1 MYDSMLKIV
10 RLSPN
15 SHVPTRASPG
25 SAGLDLVSPVHGK
38 ILPMQRLLVPLDIM
52 VQLPPGT
59 YGHILP
65 RSGLALK
72 HGIHIGAGV
81 IDEDYRGNVG
91 VLLWNLSDT
100 PFTFKKGDRIA
111 QLVVKPY
118 VSATVDETIE
128 LDETHRGDQGFGS
141 SGTAV
146 PP

>member
-1 MYDSMLKIV
+1 MLKV
-10 RLSPN
+10 ARLSLHA
-15 SHVPTRASPG
+15 HVPSRASVG
-25 SAGLDLVSPVHGK
+25 SAGLDLVSPVSGV
-38 ILPMQRLLVPLDIM
+38 ILPMQRLLVPLDII

-100 PFTFKKGDRIA
+100 PFSFKRGDRIA

-118 VSATVDETIE
+118 ASVNVEETDE
-128 LDETHRGDQGFGS
+128 LDVTKRGEQGFGS
-141 SGTAV
+141 SGSSV
-146 PP
+146 LQ

>member
-1 MYDSMLKIV
+1 MLKV
-10 RLSPN
+10 ARLSLHA
-15 SHVPTRASPG
+15 HVPSRASVG
-25 SAGLDLVSPVHGK
+25 SAGLDLVSPVSGTV
-38 ILPMQRLLVPLDIM
+38 LPMQRLLVPLDII

-100 PFTFKKGDRIA
+100 PFSFKRGDRIA

-118 VSATVDETIE
+118 ASVNVEETDE
-128 LDETHRGDQGFGS
+128 LDVTKRGEQGFGS
-141 SGTAV
+141 SGSSV
-146 PP
+146 LQ

>member
-1 MYDSMLKIV
+1 MLKV
-10 RLSPN
+10 ARLSLHAHIP
-15 SHVPTRASPG
+15 SRASVD
-25 SAGLDLVSPVHGK
+25 SAGLDLASPISGTV
-38 ILPMQRLLVPLDIM
+38 LPMQRRLIPLDII

-65 RSGLALK
+65 RSELAFK

-100 PFTFKKGDRIA
+100 TFSFKRGDRIA

-118 VSATVDETIE
+118 VSVNVEETNE
-128 LDETHRGDQGFGS
+128 LDIIKRGEQGFGNS
-141 SGTAV
+141 V
-146 PP
+146 LQ

>member
-1 MYDSMLKIV
+1 MLKV
-10 RLSPN
+10 ARLSLHA
-15 SHVPTRASPG
+15 HVPSRASVG
-25 SAGLDLVSPVHGK
+25 SAGLDLVSPVSGV
-38 ILPMQRLLVPLDIM
+38 ILPMQRLLVPLDII

-100 PFTFKKGDRIA
+100 PFSFKRGDRIA

-118 VSATVDETIE
+118 TSVNVEETDE
-128 LDETHRGDQGFGS
+128 LDVTKRGEQGFGS
-141 SGTAV
+141 SGSSGSSV
-146 PP
+146 LQ

>member
-1 MYDSMLKIV
+1 MQVV
-10 RLSPN
+10 RLSLN
-15 SHVPTRASPG
+15 GHVPKRSSPG
-25 SAGLDLVSPVHGK
+25 SAGLDLVSPVSAT
-38 ILPMQRLLVPLDIM
+38 LSPMQRLLVPLDIIIK
-52 VQLPPGT
+52 LPKGT

-100 PFTFKKGDRIA
+100 PFSFKKGDRIA

-118 VSATVDETIE
+118 VSVEPEETDVLE
-128 LDETHRGDQGFGS
+128 DTFRGVGGFGS
-141 SGTAV
+141 SGL
-146 PP
+146 

>member
-1 MYDSMLKIV
+1 MLKV
-10 RLSPN
+10 ARLSLHA
-15 SHVPTRASPG
+15 HVPSRASVG
-25 SAGLDLVSPVHGK
+25 SAGLDLVSPVSGV
-38 ILPMQRLLVPLDIM
+38 ILPMQRLLVPLDII

-100 PFTFKKGDRIA
+100 PFSFKRGDRIA

-118 VSATVDETIE
+118 ASVNIEETDE
-128 LDETHRGDQGFGS
+128 LDVTKRGEQGFGS
-141 SGTAV
+141 SGSSV
-146 PP
+146 LQ

>member
-1 MYDSMLKIV
+1 MLKV
-10 RLSPN
+10 ARLSLHA
-15 SHVPTRASPG
+15 HVPSRASVG
-25 SAGLDLVSPVHGK
+25 SAGLDLVSPVSGTV
-38 ILPMQRLLVPLDIM
+38 LPMQRLLVPLDII

-100 PFTFKKGDRIA
+100 PFSFKRGDRIA

-118 VSATVDETIE
+118 ASVNVEETDE
-128 LDETHRGDQGFGS
+128 LDVTKRGEQGFGS
-141 SGTAV
+141 SGSSGSSV
-146 PP
+146 LQ

>member
-1 MYDSMLKIV
+1 MKVV
-10 RLSPN
+10 RLSLN
-15 SHVPTRASPG
+15 GHVPLRSSEG
-25 SAGLDLVSPVHGK
+25 SAGLDLVSPISGTV
-38 ILPMQRLLVPLDIM
+38 LPMQRLLVQLDIII
-52 VQLPPGT
+52 QLPPGT

-100 PFTFKKGDRIA
+100 PFSFKKGDRIA

-118 VSATVDETIE
+118 VKVDCEETDV
-128 LDETHRGDQGFGS
+128 LDDTIRGIGGFGS
-141 SGTAV
+141 SGL
-146 PP
+146 